1 MRSVRLIAT
10 SITIAREQEHASAIL
25 LPVRAGAAAALFLGL
40 AASAPLPTAPRTAW
54 AAPSEAPLSRL
65 ADRLAAE
72 VLRQARGRAVELLP
86 SADATGRGARLPLD
100 LDELVRP
107 RVQAGGPLS
116 SDGPRLQ
123 VAAVVSE
130 APGRLIVSARLV
142 EQPGARLQDVV
153 VVSIDTDPALLALA
167 ARPPAAAAG
176 TVDVLGISESPP
188 VDGRVLDLAFVGA
201 DRLLALG
208 EDELTVFRWE
218 GGTLI
223 AAARRRMPGPLE
235 PVRHP
240 GGLLRAVEREAAAW
254 VATSRLKG
262 AILFGLDEGALAPRQ
277 RAEAMPWPGAPSGV
291 RFRAGTDLIDGAVEG
306 LGPGPFLHLDE
317 SGVAVDREGRLLA
330 GGAPP
335 GGALRVGPALAPLWP
350 RVMAACGGA
359 VPGERD
365 VVLVVALR
373 GALPPR
379 VLAELPVT
387 GAVRAL
393 AAHTSGR
400 TARVVAAVEMPSPA
414 SAALPRTHL
423 WVFDLSAPGVDAP

>member
-1 MRSVRLIAT
+1 MEYPLA
-10 SITIAREQEHASAIL
+10 
-25 LPVRAGAAAALFLGL
+25 VRAGAAAALFLGL
-40 AASAPLPTAPRTAW
+40 AASAVLPAAPRAARAATA
-54 AAPSEAPLSRL
+54 EAPLSRL

-72 VLRQARGRAVELLP
+72 LLRQARGRAVELLP
-86 SADATGRGARLPLD
+86 STDATGRGARLALD
-100 LDELVRP
+100 LDDLVRA

-123 VAAVVSE
+123 VAPVVSE
-130 APGRLIVSARLV
+130 GPGRLIVSARLV

-153 VVSIDTDPALLALA
+153 VVSVETDPALLALA
-167 ARPPAAAAG
+167 VRPPAAAAG
-176 TVDVLGISESPP
+176 TVDVLGASESPP
-188 VDGRVLDLAFVGA
+188 MADRVLDLAFLGP

-208 EDELTVFRWE
+208 EDELTMFRWE
-218 GGTLI
+218 GDTLV
-223 AAARRRMPGPLE
+223 AAARRRFPGALE

-240 GGLLRAVEREAAAW
+240 GGLLRAVEREGAVW
-254 VATSRLKG
+254 VATSRFSG
-262 AILFGLDEGALAPRQ
+262 AILFGLDDAGALAPRQ
-277 RAEAMPWPGAPSGV
+277 RAEAMPWPGAPSGL
-291 RFRAGTDLIDGAVEG
+291 RFRAGTDLIEGAVEG

-330 GGAPP
+330 GGAPVE
-335 GGALRVGPALAPLWP
+335 GALRVGPSLAPLWP

-393 AAHTSGR
+393 AARTSGR
-400 TARVVAAVEMPSPA
+400 KARVVAAVEMPSVA
-414 SAALPRTHL
+414 STATPQTRL
-423 WVFDLSAPGVDAP
+423 WVFDLSVPGAEGP